1 MKTLNFKFNEEELA
15 VLRNVLRDHI
25 LDLRIDEITYKR
37 VGLSTSSTR
46 KDLLLTD
53 SILSKLN
60 NI

>member
-1 MKTLNFKFNEEELA
+1 MKTLNFKFNEKELA
-15 VLRNVLRDHI
+15 VLRRVLRDHI

>member
-1 MKTLNFKFNEEELA
+1 MKTLNFKFNEKELA
-15 VLRNVLRDHI
+15 VLRKVLRDHI

-37 VGLSTSSTR
+37 VGLPTSSTR

>member
-25 LDLRIDEITYKR
+25 LELRIDEITYKR

>member
-25 LDLRIDEITYKR
+25 LELRIDEITYKR
-37 VGLSTSSTR
+37 VGLSTSLTR

>member
-1 MKTLNFKFNEEELA
+1 MKTLNFKFNEKELA
-15 VLRNVLRDHI
+15 VLRKVLRDHL

-37 VGLSTSSTR
+37 VGLSTLSTR